1 MEGEVESHFRKRNTL
16 WVDKEIRTCY
26 HIVILH
32 QTFIMTIAL
41 MSLEETRQFES
52 QFLTEHSKKRK
63 YDWDNMKVGQGFA
76 IAKTEMPS
84 VNYNGPTLPDYLYRQ
99 GWRISCRKTKNPD
112 YPLFVKRT
120 A

>member
-1 MEGEVESHFRKRNTL
+1 
-16 WVDKEIRTCY
+16 
-26 HIVILH
+26 
-32 QTFIMTIAL
+32 MTIAL
-41 MSLEETRQFES
+41 MSLEETRQFKN
-52 QFLTEHSKKRK
+52 QYLTTYSKKRK

-99 GWRISCRKTKNPD
+99 GWRISCRKTNNPD
-112 YPLFVKRT
+112 YPLFVKRI

>member
-1 MEGEVESHFRKRNTL
+1 MKGKVESHFRKRNTL
-16 WVDKEIRTCY
+16 WIDKEIRTCY

-99 GWRISCRKTKNPD
+99 GWRISCRKTNNPD
-112 YPLFVKRT
+112 YPLFVKRI